1 MATFTLS
8 ACPAWRSR
16 DPLGTSIQS
25 WPMQRLGT
33 SQRIEARNIAEISAA
48 VAGFGKQLAAEH
60 PDASFSIFALIAR
73 GGRKPNGF
81 DNAYRR
87 GALGTEAWLQLR
99 DRDGNK
105 LPEQADAAPAADMAA

>member
-16 DPLGTSIQS
+16 DSLGTSIHS

-33 SQRIEARNIAEISAA
+33 SQRIEARNLAEIGAA
-48 VAGFGKQLAAEH
+48 VTSFGKQLAAEH
-60 PDASFSIFALIAR
+60 PETSFSIAVLIAR

>member
-1 MATFTLS
+1 MATFTLC

-16 DPLGTSIQS
+16 DSFGTSIISQ
-25 WPMQRLGT
+25 PMQRLGT

-60 PDASFSIFALIAR
+60 PDASFSIAVLIAR

-81 DNAYRR
+81 DDANRR
-87 GALGTEAWLQLR
+87 GALGTEAWVQLR

-105 LPEQADAAPAADMAA
+105 LLEPADAAPATDIAA

>member
-1 MATFTLS
+1 MASFTLS
-8 ACPAWRSR
+8 ACAAWRSR
-16 DPLGTSIQS
+16 DRLGTSIHS

-33 SQRIEARNIAEISAA
+33 SQRMEARNLAEISTA

-60 PDASFSIFALIAR
+60 PDASFSIAVLIAR

-81 DNAYRR
+81 DNAYRG
-87 GALGTEAWLQLR
+87 GALGTEAWVQLR

-105 LPEQADAAPAADMAA
+105 LPEQAGVAPATDVAA

>member
-1 MATFTLS
+1 MATFTLC

-16 DPLGTSIQS
+16 DSFGTSIISQ
-25 WPMQRLGT
+25 PMQQLGT
-33 SQRIEARNIAEISAA
+33 SQRIEARNLAEISAA

-60 PDASFSIFALIAR
+60 PDASFSIAVLIAR

-87 GALGTEAWLQLR
+87 GALGTETWLQLR

-105 LPEQADAAPAADMAA
+105 LPEQAGAAPATDIAA

>member
-1 MATFTLS
+1 MASFTLS

-16 DPLGTSIQS
+16 DSLGTSIIS
-25 WPMQRLGT
+25 TPMQRLGT
-33 SQRIEARNIAEISAA
+33 SQRIEARNLAEISTA

-60 PDASFSIFALIAR
+60 PDASFSIAVLIAR

-81 DNAYRR
+81 DTAYRD
-87 GALGTEAWLQLR
+87 GALGTEAWLELR

-105 LPEQADAAPAADMAA
+105 LPAQADAAPAADVAA